1 MATVRSIAITNL
13 CDGDPAA
20 LHGVACALSTGQTVT
35 LFSYV
40 GPADLF
46 IATELQG
53 MVGQDSD
60 RVESALSVMYWRN
73 EQARNGHLGL

>member
-1 MATVRSIAITNL
+1 MATVHSIAVTNL
-13 CDGDPAA
+13 CDPNPTA
-20 LHGVACALSTGQTVT
+20 LHCVECGLSTGETVG

-46 IATELQG
+46 VATELQAL
-53 MVGQDSD
+53 VGQDSD
-60 RVESALSVMYWRN
+60 RVESVLSVMYWRN